1 MTFDAIDV
9 KILEI
14 LQENARVSISELS
27 KCVNLSIS
35 AVSERLKKLE
45 GSRVI
50 EQYTAILSEPAMNK
64 NLSALILISL
74 DSPNQTE
81 EFLKLVSECDEILS
95 CYSITGEY
103 DYSLFAATEDTASLE
118 ILMNKIKSIHNV
130 KRTQTNVVLS
140 KTKVRHSVKPVA
152 NR

>member
-27 KCVNLSIS
+27 KRVNLSIS